1 MAPSL
6 WRKPG
11 TKTFQLVHRSQ
22 RDPLIHDP
30 EASDRVLKEIS
41 KPRKGQYNAYESTV
55 DGDEARAVGADEI
68 QESPFTAD
76 ASSYGIFFDDQEY
89 DYLQHLRSVGDRP
102 DATLVEAPTPRE
114 VQRQRNKDKKKQ
126 AIAGFQEREQPS
138 SQETRKKFVM
148 PEDALP
154 SHPLDEVSYSTY
166 HQQRE
171 TQEEKGLQPDLDPR
185 IREVLEALD
194 DDAYAVDDGEGTDG
208 EDEFWGGVLKGG
220 EADADEWA
228 QHDDDD
234 QDERSDVDDDDDVD
248 GAERGIERLK
258 LANGNEVQVA
268 AGESEWDAVK
278 RFKAAQRND
287 AAGSDDDDD
296 YASEM
301 GDTIA
306 ELVKSSARRPPRGAR
321 PAASAAGSAFSMS
334 SSAMFRNEG
343 LRTLDDRFDQIE
355 KMYEESDDDSWGGGG
370 GSDDESEVGGEFHGP
385 QREDLEQIMDDFLS
399 RYEVIGGKMRQQLKP
414 LTADNL
420 DGQVDDEL
428 DSSSLDPEEAQR
440 RRANASKLDRIRAS
454 LANLDLD
461 GEDDEVEQRRKEK
474 ERILKIVER
483 QEREEERRA
492 RKGQGLG
499 TPKVDILEDRRRDRW
514 DCETVLSTY
523 SNLSNHPRLLRI
535 RDNKLKAPK
544 PAQIKLDPK
553 TGFPLVDGEIVTGR
567 GGNNDTIMEDAEE
580 GGPEDEEEMEEYI
593 PKETIKRPR
602 GETAEE
608 KKLRKQLVK
617 EERQHRRTEKKQTK
631 DSFEK
636 EVKRQKKVSGRL
648 VADGGAADIRPG
660 VEGVRRLA

>member
-22 RDPLIHDP
+22 RDPLINDP

-41 KPRKGQYNAYESTV
+41 KPQRGGQSFNAYEQSFV
-55 DGDEARAVGADEI
+55 DSEGVEPKQVE
-68 QESPFTAD
+68 ESPFGGD

-102 DATLVEAPTPRE
+102 DAHLVEAPTPKERQ
-114 VQRQRNKDKKKQ
+114 QRKRGKGKEDELV
-126 AIAGFQEREQPS
+126 GFKERD
-138 SQETRKKFVM
+138 KFVL
-148 PEDALP
+148 PEDSLP
-154 SHPLDEVSYSTY
+154 SHPLDEVSYSNY
-166 HQQRE
+166 HQQR
-171 TQEEKGLQPDLDPR
+171 QENESKGLQPDLDPR

-220 EADADEWA
+220 EGNGDEWE
-228 QHDDDD
+228 QEEDY
-234 QDERSDVDDDDDVD
+234 DEEEQEV
-248 GAERGIERLK
+248 ERVGEGIENLI
-258 LANGNEVQVA
+258 LANGKQVQVST
-268 AGESEWDAVK
+268 GGGEWDAVK
-278 RFKAAQRND
+278 RFKAA
-287 AAGSDDDDD
+287 AAAQNGSDDEEDEFE
-296 YASEM
+296 SEM

-306 ELVKSSARRPPRGAR
+306 ELVKSSARRPPRGGLPR
-321 PAASAAGSAFSMS
+321 GGGSVAGSSFSMS

-355 KMYEESDDDSWGGGG
+355 KMYDESDDDSWGGGG
-370 GSDDESEVGGEFHGP
+370 GGGSDEDESEIGGEFHGP
-385 QREDLEQIMDDFLS
+385 QREDLEQIMDEFLS

-414 LTADNL
+414 LVSEDPNSL
-420 DGQVDDEL
+420 EYEG
-428 DSSSLDPEEAQR
+428 LDPEEAT

-454 LANLDLD
+454 LANLDLEG
-461 GEDDEVEQRRKEK
+461 GESDEVEQRKREK

-483 QEREEERRA
+483 QEREEERRI
-492 RKGQGLG
+492 RKGLG
-499 TPKVDILEDRRRDRW
+499 RETPKVDILEDRRRDRW

-535 RDNKLKAPK
+535 RDNKLKTPK

-553 TGFPLVDGEIVTGR
+553 TGFPLVNGQLVTGKD
-567 GGNNDTIMEDAEE
+567 DTIMEENEQDGEQDEE
-580 GGPEDEEEMEEYI
+580 EEEEEMEEYI

-608 KKLRKQLVK
+608 KKARKQQVK
-617 EERQHRRTEKKQTK
+617 NERQSRRSEKKQTK
-631 DSFEK
+631 ESFEN
-636 EVKRQKKVSGRL
+636 EVKRQKKVSGKR
-648 VADGGAADIRPG
+648 VAEGAAADIRPG
-660 VEGVRRLA
+660 KEGVRRLA